1 MPEVF
6 LPNVITEDMLVDFS
20 FFTVKDSDAVYNQE
34 PVKHLEAS
42 KDIINFILRTEN
54 YTPYV
59 HYDLD
64 GTKKIGYNLEVN
76 IDSNGLT
83 EEQAYNIFIEQLKI
97 AERNFKRLIPVDTLS
112 QTQYDALVS
121 LFYRTGTFK
130 KVGTE
135 QRKFDIYN
143 FIKEGKWNYV
153 ATALI
158 ESGNNRK
165 VRQQEA
171 RILMTANYGI
181 YKDRSAIK
189 EASIK
194 TLEREYPDKMIDN
207 VAKKQA
213 EIVYF
218 KETNRFLP
226 GLDQAK
232 MRFIKN
238 S

>member
-6 LPNVITEDMLVDFS
+6 LPNVITKDMLVDFS
-20 FFTVKDSDAVYNQE
+20 LFRVKDSDAVYTQQPIKN
-34 PVKHLEAS
+34 LEAS
-42 KDIINFILRTEN
+42 DNVINFILRTEN
-54 YTPYV
+54 FVPYV
-59 HYDLD
+59 NYDLD
-64 GTKKIGYNLEVN
+64 GNKKIGYNLEV
-76 IDSNGLT
+76 DVDGNGLT

-97 AERNFKRLIPVDTLS
+97 AERNFKRLVPVDTLS
-112 QTQYDALVS
+112 QTQYDTLIS

-135 QRKFDIYN
+135 QRKFDIYD
-143 FIKEGKWNYV
+143 FIKESKWDYI

-181 YKDRSAIK
+181 YKDRSAIR

-194 TLEREYPDKMIDN
+194 KLEREYPDKMIDS

-213 EIVYF
+213 EIIYF
-218 KETNRFLP
+218 KETSRFLP
-226 GLDQAK
+226 GLDQAR